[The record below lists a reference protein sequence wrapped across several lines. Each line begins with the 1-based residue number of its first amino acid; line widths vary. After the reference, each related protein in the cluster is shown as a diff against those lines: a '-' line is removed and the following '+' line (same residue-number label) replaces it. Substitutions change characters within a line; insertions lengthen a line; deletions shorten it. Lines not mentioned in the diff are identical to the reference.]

1 MPVTVDGKTTYDC
14 TPEEF
19 VRWVPDM
26 LQAGTAIFGGC
37 CGTDEDY
44 IAALAGALKNAKFVR
59 PEPKYPDLLPAATEK
74 DVRYLPV
81 DAGHGPVVSGA
92 EHMEDGLTDALEDG
106 FPMVA
111 VAHQQLGGRG
121 RPGRLPVYDLQAPV
135 PGVRPG
141 RPAGGRPAD
150 LPGAAPCTRAG

>member
-1 MPVTVDGKTTYDC
+1 M
-14 TPEEF
+14 
-19 VRWVPDM
+19 RN
-26 LQAGTAIFGGC
+26 LSA
-37 CGTDEDY
+37 
-44 IAALAGALKNAKFVR
+44 

-111 VAHQQLGGRG
+111 VAINSWEDVDA
-121 RPGRLPVYDLQAPV
+121 GRLPVYDLQAPV

-141 RPAGGRPAD
+141 RPAGGRLRIYQGRALYEGGLTEEELKD
-150 LPGAAPCTRAG
+150 LAGKYGVIY

>member
-1 MPVTVDGKTTYDC
+1 M
-14 TPEEF
+14 
-19 VRWVPDM
+19 RN
-26 LQAGTAIFGGC
+26 LSA
-37 CGTDEDY
+37 
-44 IAALAGALKNAKFVR
+44 

-141 RPAGGRPAD
+141 PTCWRPPCGSTRGRRPVRGRAD
-150 LPGAAPCTRAG
+150 RRGAERPGWEVWSDLLRKKPSPPWERLWETKD